1 MKVVLC
7 DDEYIVVEA
16 LKVLVD
22 WQSLGMELI
31 GTAQDGV
38 QALSLVREHK
48 PDIVLS
54 DIRMPGLDGLQLI
67 EIIKEELPSTAC
79 VIFSGFNDYHYV
91 KQAIQIGVID
101 YLEKPITEAAIEKA
115 LQKVKA
121 ALLQQQQLSL
131 LNQQLAANHQEFIVM
146 RLKEFL
152 LMQQEWDESIEIEQG
167 MPVTSYAE
175 FTICV
180 SDTPFKQELFQDVL
194 LYSFTHHSYAI
205 NVLISKDKQAERLIE
220 WLAISNITDQ
230 YIGIG
235 ATYTEWAG
243 LRSSLEEAML
253 AYETSSRLQRE
264 RIMSIQEISSINNS
278 ESTKLEMN
286 ELISLRSQLLKAI
299 VEGNAA
305 QFKHLNKGFIAFCE
319 QTRLNY
325 SFIENE
331 ILFIL
336 LALSKSSIASAR
348 SALLGGASFHG
359 FGNMVHS
366 LSITQLLDWYKQQ
379 INELSSDQEEPT
391 EPIPGSIARA
401 LDYIAQN
408 CDKDL
413 TLQEVA
419 GQVGLHP
426 AYFSMLFKEAT
437 GENFVKYRTKCK
449 IDYAKKLLSEGKNVS
464 DVCEQVGFLTYRHFS
479 SVFKQYTG
487 QSPGKYKEQQ
497 FTGLH

>member
-67 EIIKEELPSTAC
+67 EMIKEELPSTAC

-121 ALLQQQQLSL
+121 TLLQQQQLSL

-220 WLAISNITDQ
+220 WLAISNITEQ

-253 AYETSSRLQRE
+253 AYETSSRLMRE
-264 RIMSIQEISSINNS
+264 RIMSIKEISSINNS
-278 ESTKLEMN
+278 
-286 ELISLRSQLLKAI
+286 
-299 VEGNAA
+299 
-305 QFKHLNKGFIAFCE
+305 
-319 QTRLNY
+319 
-325 SFIENE
+325 
-331 ILFIL
+331 
-336 LALSKSSIASAR
+336 
-348 SALLGGASFHG
+348 
-359 FGNMVHS
+359 
-366 LSITQLLDWYKQQ
+366 
-379 INELSSDQEEPT
+379 
-391 EPIPGSIARA
+391 
-401 LDYIAQN
+401 
-408 CDKDL
+408 
-413 TLQEVA
+413 
-419 GQVGLHP
+419 
-426 AYFSMLFKEAT
+426 
-437 GENFVKYRTKCK
+437 
-449 IDYAKKLLSEGKNVS
+449 
-464 DVCEQVGFLTYRHFS
+464 
-479 SVFKQYTG
+479 
-487 QSPGKYKEQQ
+487 
-497 FTGLH
+497 